1 MTIGYLFSLFKT
13 LKVSLMEK
21 LMPIPTIA
29 AMHKLLNSFS
39 NNGVNGVPVKL
50 TVSHVAVSMLAMTIA
65 VCKHENEIS
74 NAQR

>member
-1 MTIGYLFSLFKT
+1 MTIGYLFFQFKT
-13 LKVSLMEK
+13 LKVSSTEK
-21 LMPIPTIA
+21 LMLIPTIA
-29 AMHKLLNSFS
+29 VMHKLLNSFS

-50 TVSHVAVSMLAMTIA
+50 MVLHAAVSMLVMTIV

>member
-39 NNGVNGVPVKL
+39 NNGVNGVHVKSMVL
-50 TVSHVAVSMLAMTIA
+50 HAAVLMLVMTIV
-65 VCKHENEIS
+65 VCEHENEIS

>member
-1 MTIGYLFSLFKT
+1 
-13 LKVSLMEK
+13 MEN

-29 AMHKLLNSFS
+29 VMTRLNNSFS

-50 TVSHVAVSMLAMTIA
+50 TVLHAAVSMLVMTIV

>member
-1 MTIGYLFSLFKT
+1 
-13 LKVSLMEK
+13 
-21 LMPIPTIA
+21 MPIPTIA
-29 AMHKLLNSFS
+29 VMTRLNNSFS

-50 TVSHVAVSMLAMTIA
+50 TVSPVAVSMQAMTIA

>member
-50 TVSHVAVSMLAMTIA
+50 MV
-65 VCKHENEIS
+65 
-74 NAQR
+74 

>member
-1 MTIGYLFSLFKT
+1 
-13 LKVSLMEK
+13 MEN

-29 AMHKLLNSFS
+29 VMIRLNNSSS

-50 TVSHVAVSMLAMTIA
+50 TVSHVAVSMLALTIA

>member
-1 MTIGYLFSLFKT
+1 
-13 LKVSLMEK
+13 
-21 LMPIPTIA
+21 MPIPTIA
-29 AMHKLLNSFS
+29 VMHKLLNSFS

-50 TVSHVAVSMLAMTIA
+50 TVLHAAVSMLEMIIV

>member
-1 MTIGYLFSLFKT
+1 
-13 LKVSLMEK
+13 MEN

-29 AMHKLLNSFS
+29 VMTRQNNSFS

-50 TVSHVAVSMLAMTIA
+50 TVLHVAVLMLVMTIV